1 MLSDVDDCDTSPCEN
16 GAICMDE
23 HDGYTCQCTEQW
35 LGDNCTVIY
44 NNNNNNG

>member
-23 HDGYTCQCTEQW
+23 HDGYTCQCNEQW
-35 LGDNCTVIY
+35 LGKNCTGILTL
-44 NNNNNNG
+44 NI